1 MGDVIEVLTTATNT
15 VEVEAAGPQ
24 GIPGVGVPTGG
35 SALQVLRK
43 KTSTDYDTE
52 WATGGGGASYDQ
64 ELNTTDS
71 VTFESVTAD
80 KVAFDLTAA
89 ETAAQGELAWNA
101 DEETLDLGLAHGSVL
116 QVGQETLYHVE
127 NSTASTIT
135 AGTLC
140 VFSGTIGNSGKLRVA
155 PHANNTNP
163 TTIIGIATSTIAAGV
178 GEEGYVTHF
187 GKCRGINASGGAEA
201 WANGDLLYAS
211 PTGGLTKTK
220 PSAPI
225 VTVAAVVSNSSSS
238 GTLFVRPSFGQTAA
252 DVGAAPTSHAA
263 SHAAAGSD
271 PITPSDI
278 GAQSLFTTT
287 NYNITG
293 SGSFTLTAARAQIAV
308 IENYSGAK
316 TVTLPTSGNQSGD
329 IAVVRAN
336 PSIGTLA
343 VAGAAGG
350 SQTIPTTGS
359 RRYVYD
365 GTNWQRDPVYT
376 HEHEASDIVSGT
388 LAHERGGLEA
398 DVSAYNGLV
407 KISGGSTSAVGIG
420 TGSTEVAA
428 GDHGHGNITTD
439 GKVGSDSGRVLVTTT
454 AGAVTTLALGTANQV
469 LRTKSDLSGVEFAD
483 PAASGVTGAASSA
496 SDVLGVSGS
505 DITGV
510 DATADRIVFWDDSAS
525 ALKYLEAGSGLSI
538 SDTTMTVTATGGA
551 TNLWIPASAWIPK
564 TTAGCGVDSRET
576 TTNDQN
582 FDELLFDAGSD
593 EFADALV
600 VMPSNYNN
608 GTISARF
615 YWTASA
621 GSGDVIW
628 GIQGRAFAN
637 DDALDTAAGTAQ
649 TATDTLIATNDMH
662 VSAATSAVTIGGTP
676 AANTPIQFTV
686 YRDANAAG
694 DTIANDARLLGV
706 EIIFN

>member
-1 MGDVIEVLTTATNT
+1 M
-15 VEVEAAGPQ
+15 
-24 GIPGVGVPTGG
+24 
-35 SALQVLRK
+35 LRK

-140 VFSGTIGNSGKLRVA
+140 VFSGTVGNSGKLRVA

-163 TTIIGIATSTIAAGV
+163 TAILGIATSIIAAGV

-252 DVGAAPTSHAA
+252 DVGAQSAEVTTSQTINANTLLSAGRNRRILLTIGGSAPNIDLPHNNNVAGDVVTLVTQSPFTAIEATVRRA
-263 SHAAAGSD
+263 SAVSGE
-271 PITPSDI
+271 TPSSY
-278 GAQSLFTTT
+278 ATLV
-287 NYNITG
+287 
-293 SGSFTLTAARAQIAV
+293 TLTA
-308 IENYSGAK
+308 SG
-316 TVTLPTSGNQSGD
+316 QSYTF
-329 IAVVRAN
+329 V
-336 PSIGTLA
+336 S
-343 VAGAAGG
+343 
-350 SQTIPTTGS
+350 
-359 RRYVYD
+359 D
-365 GTNWQRDPVYT
+365 GTATGWSQINVNT
-376 HEHEASDIVSGT
+376 HTHPSSQISDSTTVGRNLLTAADDAAARTAINAANFTHFHDAISINSGT

-428 GDHGHGNITTD
+428 GNHGHGNINSS
-439 GKVGSDSGRVLVTTT
+439 GQVGSDSGRVLVTTT
-454 AGAVTTLALGTANQV
+454 AGAVTTLALGTAGQV
-469 LRTKSDLSGVEFAD
+469 LTVNSGANGVEFA
-483 PAASGVTGAASSA
+483 AASGG
-496 SDVLGVSGS
+496 
-505 DITGV
+505 
-510 DATADRIVFWDDSAS
+510 
-525 ALKYLEAGSGLSI
+525 
-538 SDTTMTVTATGGA
+538 GGA

-608 GTISARF
+608 STVTARF

-621 GSGDVIW
+621 GSGNVIW
-628 GIQGRAFAN
+628 GVQGRAFAN

-649 TATDTLIATNDMH
+649 TVTDTLIATNDMH

-676 AANTPIQFTV
+676 AANTPIQFTI

-706 EIIFN
+706 EIVFN